1 MSGVL
6 VVSISLGGAVLLLL
20 VMVALARRL
29 ERRRGLE
36 VLAGFRGRRVLGMTS
51 NANFFGRESQGPGQL
66 RGNGVLVLT
75 PETLYFEMWA
85 PRRAHEIPV
94 AAIREVGIRKSHL
107 GKTRFRPLLHVTF
120 TDERGRED
128 SSAWLLRDVETWRAA
143 LEKLAVEQV
152 GRLPG
157 EADRRVGRSSEA
169 RR

>member
-1 MSGVL
+1 LSWSL
-6 VVSISLGGAVLLLL
+6 VVLISLGGTVALFV
-20 VMVALARRL
+20 VMGALARRL

-36 VLAGFRGRRVLGMTS
+36 VLAGFRGREVLGMTS
-51 NANFFGRESQGPGQL
+51 NANFFGRESLGGGQL

-94 AAIREVGIRKSHL
+94 AAIRAVELRKSHL

-120 TDERGRED
+120 TDEGGRED

-143 LEKLAVEQV
+143 LEKLAQKEQPARVVE
-152 GRLPG
+152 
-157 EADRRVGRSSEA
+157 SEPKIDQ
-169 RR
+169 R